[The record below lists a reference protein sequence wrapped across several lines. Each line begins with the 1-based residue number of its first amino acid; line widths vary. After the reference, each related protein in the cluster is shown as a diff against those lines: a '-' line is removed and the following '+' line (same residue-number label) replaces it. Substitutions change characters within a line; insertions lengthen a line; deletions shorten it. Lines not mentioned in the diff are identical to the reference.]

1 MTTTQQQRLLEL
13 SPAEFATQVNSPN
26 TVVFDVREQA
36 EYAREH
42 VAGAQNI
49 PLSRLTVD
57 TVPQTTKNVILYCQ
71 SGNRSRRA
79 AELFFAAGY
88 YQVAHFDGGFTAWK
102 GANLPYNED
111 KKAPL
116 PMMRQVQIVAGGLVL
131 AGTLLSAFVSPW
143 FLLLT
148 GFVGS
153 GLMFA
158 GFTGF
163 CGMAKILARLPYNRV
178 K

>member
-1 MTTTQQQRLLEL
+1 MTTTQQQLLEL
-13 SPAEFATQVNSPN
+13 SPAEFAAQVNSPN
-26 TVVFDVREQA
+26 TIVFDVREQA

-42 VAGAQNI
+42 VAGSQNI
-49 PLSRLTVD
+49 PLSRLTVE

-88 YQVAHFDGGFTAWK
+88 YQVAHFAGGFTAWK
-102 GANLPYNED
+102 GANLPYNEN

>member
-1 MTTTQQQRLLEL
+1 MTTTQQQQLIEL
-13 SPAEFATQVNSPN
+13 SPSEFATQINAPN
-26 TVVFDVREQA
+26 TVVFDVRERG
-36 EYAREH
+36 EYTREH
-42 VAGAQNI
+42 IARAENI
-49 PLSRLTVD
+49 PLSTLTAE

-71 SGNRSRRA
+71 SGNRSRKA
-79 AELFFAAGY
+79 ADLFFKAGY
-88 YQVAHFDGGFTAWK
+88 YQVTHLDGGFTAWRS
-102 GANLPYNED
+102 AALPYIED

-131 AGTLLSAFVSPW
+131 TGTLLSAFVSPW

-163 CGMAKILARLPYNRV
+163 CGMAKILARLPYNQV
-178 K
+178 Q